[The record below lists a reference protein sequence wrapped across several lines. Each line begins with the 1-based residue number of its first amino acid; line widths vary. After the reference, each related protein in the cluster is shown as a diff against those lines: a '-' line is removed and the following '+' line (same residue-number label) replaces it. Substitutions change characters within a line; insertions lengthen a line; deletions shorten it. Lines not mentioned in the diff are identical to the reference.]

1 MIIAVLLKIA
11 QDNAYIGF
19 GLYLLMYVSFMIYTM
34 NMIDCDEL
42 NRAQAD
48 DTDVKKLKK
57 PIY

>member
-1 MIIAVLLKIA
+1 
-11 QDNAYIGF
+11 
-19 GLYLLMYVSFMIYTM
+19 MIYTM